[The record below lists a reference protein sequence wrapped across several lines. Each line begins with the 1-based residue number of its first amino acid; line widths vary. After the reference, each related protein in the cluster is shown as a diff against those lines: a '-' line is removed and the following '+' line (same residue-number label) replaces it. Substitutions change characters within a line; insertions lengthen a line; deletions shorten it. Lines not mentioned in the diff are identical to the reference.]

1 MGLVAG
7 VLMVADGESA
17 WSLLLAPPMFAV
29 IGAATL
35 GVVVGLIWMMS
46 VGRVTYVV
54 TPTHLLGYRGRWKR
68 EEVELARVE
77 SIEFDEDI
85 EWTDLVFTGWLGY
98 TSPIPA
104 LVVHL
109 DGNVDRWDPSN
120 SAVIF
125 FPRILLCGERQR
137 RALVDLEREIAA
149 ARADVGSTTVPPPPT
164 RLIALERLGRRRF
177 GRSNVAPEQ

>member
-1 MGLVAG
+1 MVLACGKSAGVGVLVGLVAG

-77 SIEFDEDI
+77 SIELDEDI

-109 DGNVDRWDPSN
+109 DGK
-120 SAVIF
+120 
-125 FPRILLCGERQR
+125 R
-137 RALVDLEREIAA
+137 RPM
-149 ARADVGSTTVPPPPT
+149 G
-164 RLIALERLGRRRF
+164 
-177 GRSNVAPEQ
+177 PEQQRGHLLPSHTPLRRTPASGTRRP